1 MAFFQLTSGS
11 TGIPKCIQE
20 THHGIICHIHA
31 SQQVNAYGSD
41 DVTLNWLP
49 FDHVVP
55 LLMYHVKDTYL
66 GCQQIQASTATILA
80 DPLTWL
86 DLIARYGVTH
96 TWSPNFGYK
105 LLSDRLAKAPGRS
118 WDLSTIAYF
127 LNAGQGFLGP
137 VPLLW
142 RSRARFHGA
151 ASWTQTARSGRWQ
164 TGRAT
169 GAGIASPREPFS

>member
-1 MAFFQLTSGS
+1 MGGWLAAPAPALLPDR
-11 TGIPKCIQE
+11 I
-20 THHGIICHIHA
+20 
-31 SQQVNAYGSD
+31 
-41 DVTLNWLP
+41 VTV
-49 FDHVVP
+49 D
-55 LLMYHVKDTYL
+55 
-66 GCQQIQASTATILA
+66 IQA
-80 DPLTWL
+80 
-86 DLIARYGVTH
+86 ARH
-96 TWSPNFGYK
+96 
-105 LLSDRLAKAPGRS
+105 
-118 WDLSTIAYF
+118 F